1 MKFKQK
7 ILMLAPLGFGIG
19 VIAGTLIAAIWGTLA
34 AGDGVMYL
42 CPTALVQ
49 AVGNPLAAFTIQA
62 VSAGVYGAFT
72 VGGSALYDIEEWG
85 LLKCTVIHYIVVM
98 GGYFILAFSL
108 RWFTRDDTVEIVIVV
123 AMMTVGYFIIWLVN
137 YLSYKV
143 QLNNINKELDELKKL
158 SEYEAAE

>member
-1 MKFKQK
+1 M
-7 ILMLAPLGFGIG
+7 
-19 VIAGTLIAAIWGTLA
+19 
-34 AGDGVMYL
+34 
-42 CPTALVQ
+42 
-49 AVGNPLAAFTIQA
+49 
-62 VSAGVYGAFT
+62 
-72 VGGSALYDIEEWG
+72 GGSALYDIEEWG